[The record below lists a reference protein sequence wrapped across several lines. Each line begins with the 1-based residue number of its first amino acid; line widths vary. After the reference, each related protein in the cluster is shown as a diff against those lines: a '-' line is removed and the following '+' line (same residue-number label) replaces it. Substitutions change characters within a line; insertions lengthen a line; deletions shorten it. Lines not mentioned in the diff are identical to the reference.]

1 MPLNLA
7 TGADLV
13 RNDVFQNRVAM
24 AFYFVAR
31 NVLTTEN
38 ASTEGHELRA
48 NFARS
53 IILQDLTKFTQY
65 AAMVATDKPIV
76 DAGPYTNPAT
86 GPADTVII
94 AAVTNMW
101 NRLADVRT

>member
-1 MPLNLA
+1 MPLTLA
-7 TGADLV
+7 TGAELA
-13 RNDVFQNRVAM
+13 RNEVFQYRVAM

-31 NVLTTEN
+31 NVLSEDAGTPGN
-38 ASTEGHELRA
+38 ELRV

-53 IILQDLTKFTQY
+53 IALQDHTHFMQY

-76 DAGPYTNPAT
+76 DAGPYSNPVT
-86 GPADTVII
+86 GPSDTAII